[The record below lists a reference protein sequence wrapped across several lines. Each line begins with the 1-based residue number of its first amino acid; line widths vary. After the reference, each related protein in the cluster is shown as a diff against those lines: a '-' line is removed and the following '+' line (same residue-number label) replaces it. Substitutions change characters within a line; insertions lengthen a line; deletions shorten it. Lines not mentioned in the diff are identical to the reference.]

1 MKKQLR
7 KGLSLFLAVM
17 MLMSAWV
24 WVAPEKAEAAEGGYK
39 WKVTLYVEEN
49 YDWKHDA
56 MNIYVDY
63 FTKNGYGSNWQNDGT
78 SYFSVT
84 KNQYENDK
92 ANYSFT
98 GTSKGFPTRVRLSA
112 MKNKNSVWNANYHC
126 LLYVLKGSEWV
137 TIADSGKVT
146 GIKKGKYLKDL
157 SVSNCSKTNPNW
169 PVLTTITADNSI
181 EFTAPKF
188 GTSKTSTGSATFSAT
203 DNYGVAWEPAL
214 SFSSVYV
221 NKTSDANSNLIT
233 STPSISATKSGNKVT
248 VTAYNGIQDE
258 NPGVSNGIF
267 YAVVRTENGTVGSTK
282 ITVNNPTYTVRF
294 HPNGGLIGKD
304 EDTDKAVSDSTNPNY
319 IEYTSEEY
327 YYGSKIGKAPALAQK
342 EGMDLIGFYKDIK
355 PDSSALDDENYT
367 GKFDGETKIDNR
379 GDGQAWH
386 AAWQAKPVTATFKNA
401 DGQVIG
407 TLTGRWNTYLRN
419 LYGDDSAINEALYEA
434 VDTATKNKFFDSN
447 HDPVFSSA
455 GSEMKFKRWRVFS
468 AKDLDGKNY
477 EDIEDQTTEE
487 AKLIG
492 DTVFIAEYERASAK
506 KYTVSF
512 YNTDGN
518 VLTTKSD
525 YNYRDNVIMPSDE
538 PAKAA
543 DTTYTYE
550 FKGWAMR
557 AGANGVKYHVIND
570 EGIDDNGAMISYLS
584 KDADSF
590 VVRDNAEYIPVFE
603 KHYIDYTINFNYY
616 DDGKVQQ
623 TATITSHFGDT
634 IVAPA
639 VKDNYTYNGYRY
651 TLTGWTYGAGSV
663 LDGTT
668 ACSGNMTFTATYDSG
683 TPAVYTINFF
693 DRTGN
698 HLNPDNNQYTH
709 NSAVTAPEVS
719 MTEDDYD
726 YHYTFAGWS
735 PNVTATATKDVDYY
749 AQYSKTPYYDVAFYN
764 GTELVKSDRL
774 LNGSPIVTPD
784 VDPIKDEDMTGT
796 YTFTGWADENGNPVT
811 TVSGNTKLYAQ
822 YSTTYKEYTVTFKN
836 DDGTV
841 LSTAKYRYNDTVDVP
856 EASKEADN
864 TFTYSFAGWDTDVAA
879 KCKGDATYTATYKKS
894 YIYYQIQWLND
905 DGSLYKKENYTYN
918 ARILAPTTDPE
929 PIAAGTPATGY
940 SWILKGWQN
949 VDTGEM
955 YKRGDRITGNG
966 SYKAVFEQ
974 AASICTVELYEEDG
988 TTLYRS
994 FKAKYD
1000 TAINADLL
1008 GDGPVSEG
1016 DEAKDGN
1023 HVAFDKWVTFD
1034 GSEIPAVLQS
1044 DLKLK
1049 ATYKTEKHS
1058 PVLTEVTTPPTFI
1071 DEGEGIEECS
1081 CGRTWTVPIPVI
1093 EDTQAP
1099 TIKSYIG
1106 QRYWDQ
1112 NTTDFG
1118 EVFEASPTTAII
1130 FNADDKAER
1139 SKYNPLA
1146 EKGAG
1151 VATISYSVQQS
1162 EIDPAT
1168 IAEADWN
1175 IRYDYEQVSGEVKEA
1190 NASGRLGNLGL
1201 ENGVTYIVYAKAIDR
1216 NGNTS
1221 YARTGMFYYDDVAPV
1236 IEVKSSHQYKS
1247 KHCLDATITVTDDR
1261 GIASITL
1268 DGVAITDNLTVT
1280 AAGLH
1285 EVIAVDNGGNITKA
1299 VFEIVG
1305 EHKYKAYT
1313 IAATCEADG
1322 KQFERCMLCG
1332 DETAGIAIPATGH
1345 DFTSFIYTAPTCT
1358 ENGYKTYVCS
1368 NGCGAKDIVYDD
1380 PATTTGEHTYGEW
1393 IVDEAAT
1400 CMAPGLQHKVCSKCS
1415 DVVYEE
1421 IPVDAENGHK
1431 WYRPVVTKPTCTDD
1445 GYTTRTCR
1453 YCGKAQTYDPVP
1465 ATGHT
1470 ASGEWVI
1477 TVAATCTAEGTQVQY
1492 CANCDT
1498 TEVQKTEQIPA
1509 LGHKYIATVVEPT
1522 QTEKGYT
1529 LYKCARCGDEYKDN
1543 YVDPVKKFTVTFF
1556 DEDKTTQLDQKTE
1569 LLTGETITAADVVTP
1584 TKAADATYKYT
1595 FDHWAD
1601 ADGNEITMPITVT
1614 GNMDVYAVYA
1624 TRYINY
1630 TVTLYKEDGTTQ
1642 FKKVGYQHYGD
1653 TLTVKDGP
1661 AKASDSMY
1669 DYTFAGWKAPGAED
1683 STASFD
1689 IKITGDLDLV
1699 AAYTAKLREYN
1710 VVFAY
1715 DAENVIKTVKVQA
1728 GSDATA
1734 LAPTNVTK
1742 AYDSVYHYE
1751 FEKWNTELTD
1761 VQKDLYVNPI
1771 FKAIAHTGTPSIK
1784 QEADCTNPE
1793 ITTYTCTC
1801 GYTYD
1806 KETKAALGHDLT
1818 DAEHYEDETGYYLI
1832 CNRCS
1837 KKILDTTIF
1846 SATFMSGD
1854 KTIKTV
1860 GYLKYGQYLTAD
1872 QLPAEPTKAEDAK
1885 YTYAF
1890 SHWALAEDDT
1900 DTAID
1905 PTTVKITGNVSFKAC
1920 FKATLKTFTVVFA
1933 IDSDHVVKIFKNV
1946 EAGQSVTCDITP
1958 EPLTKYDDYGHY
1970 VFDGWSRDTSNV
1982 SEDLYVTAKFKK
1994 VDHVYTTAKTEATC
2008 TVGAGTTYTCDC
2020 GFHYTVS
2027 TGKPL
2032 GHNWIVIESKEP
2044 SYEEEGYIKY
2054 QCDRCGEIKTEV
2066 IPDKDYIFIN
2076 ITLVDQDG
2084 APVQGATVSLYDK
2097 GEFVTSGITDQN
2109 GKVTLVVEEAKD
2121 YTIVISGEAV
2131 DTVTADVTVNS
2142 DGSIDM
2148 SKVPTIH
2155 VDKCTCTCHRDGF
2168 WPTIFRFFHKIIKM
2182 LVGEFKCCN
2191 NPDPRYN
2198 K

>member
-7 KGLSLFLAVM
+7 RQLSLMLAVLM
-17 MLMSAWV
+17 MLSCWV
-24 WVAPEKAEAAEGGYK
+24 WVAPEKAEAVTNEYYIKYIVYVTDSWDNGSGNS
-39 WKVTLYVEEN
+39 KVTITYKPN
-49 YDWKHDA
+49 
-56 MNIYVDY
+56 
-63 FTKNGYGSNWQNDGT
+63 NGTGSNA
-78 SYFSVT
+78 T
-84 KNQYENDK
+84 KVFEQ
-92 ANYSFT
+92 
-98 GTSKGFPTRVRLSA
+98 SKGFWNNS
-112 MKNKNSVWNANYHC
+112 KNKDYIVIESYIDGFPIKVTQYGSASWMRTLAYNNARLYIGTNPDNCTTLLASGGSFSIDGNTKTTDVLTISARPKFIPDRQAAVEINVPKLTSSTSSYPYNSGRP
-126 LLYVLKGSEWV
+126 LV
-137 TIADSGKVT
+137 TSGK
-146 GIKKGKYLKDL
+146 
-157 SVSNCSKTNPNW
+157 
-169 PVLTTITADNSI
+169 
-181 EFTAPKF
+181 
-188 GTSKTSTGSATFSAT
+188 
-203 DNYGVAWEPAL
+203 DNYGAVWTATIPNSGYTYEVLKEEGGSKVTSTVAYTSGTGKQPY
-214 SFSSVYV
+214 VYV
-221 NKTSDANSNLIT
+221 GADAQKLSSGGASSSTLTLKTTYSGTTIYSTIKLIH
-233 STPSISATKSGNKVT
+233 
-248 VTAYNGIQDE
+248 
-258 NPGVSNGIF
+258 
-267 YAVVRTENGTVGSTK
+267 
-282 ITVNNPTYTVRF
+282 PTYDITF
-294 HPNGGLIGKD
+294 NSNGGLIG
-304 EDTDKAVSDSTNPNY
+304 SDSNTAGENVT
-319 IEYTSEEY
+319 ISGKY
-327 YYGSKIGKAPALAQK
+327 YDGVIGNAPAYTYK
-342 EGMDLIGFYKDIK
+342 EGMNFIGFYKSIIA
-355 PDSSALDDENYT
+355 DSYAVDDANYS
-367 GKFDGETKIDNR
+367 GKFEDGVTTVDAV
-379 GDGQAWH
+379 GDRTWY
-386 AAWQAKPVTATFKNA
+386 AAWQAKPVTVTFLSP
-401 DGQVIG
+401 DGNQVIG
-407 TLTGRWNTYLRN
+407 TLKGRWNTSLRN
-419 LYGDDSAINEALYEA
+419 LYGDDSRINEYLYAA
-434 VDTATKNKFFDSN
+434 VDTATKNKFFN
-447 HDPVFSSA
+447 ATTKDPIYNVP
-455 GSEMKFKRWRVFS
+455 GVEMRFKGWKVYS

-477 EDIEDQTTEE
+477 EDIEDQTAE
-487 AKLIG
+487 ARLIG

-525 YNYRDNVIMPSDE
+525 YNYRDNVIMPATE
-538 PAKAA
+538 PTKAA

-557 AGANGVKYHVIND
+557 AGANGVKYHVINA

-584 KDADSF
+584 KDTASF

-651 TLTGWTYGAGSV
+651 ALTGWTYGAGSV

-709 NSAVTAPEVS
+709 NSAVTAPDVPTNE
-719 MTEDDYD
+719 EDYD
-726 YHYTFAGWS
+726 YQYTFTGWS
-735 PNVTATATKDVDYY
+735 PALASVATKDVDYY
-749 AQYSKTPYYDVAFYN
+749 AQYSKTPYYDVEFYN

-774 LNGSPIVTPD
+774 LNGSPIVTPAE
-784 VDPIKDEDMTGT
+784 DPTKAEDMIGT

-905 DGSLYKKENYTYN
+905 NGSLYKKENYTYN
-918 ARILAPTTDPE
+918 ARILAPTTDPT
-929 PIAAGTPATGY
+929 PIAAGAPDTGY

-1093 EDTQAP
+1093 EDHQAP

-1151 VATISYSVQQS
+1151 VATISYSVQTA
-1162 EIDPAT
+1162 ETDPAS
-1168 IAEADWN
+1168 IANSEWN
-1175 IRYDYEQVSGEVKEA
+1175 VRYDVAVNGEGTEA

-1201 ENGVTYIVYAKAIDR
+1201 ENGVTYIVYAKAVDR
-1216 NGNTS
+1216 KGNTS

-1313 IAATCEADG
+1313 IAATCTADG
-1322 KQFERCMLCG
+1322 KQFERCTLCG

-1368 NGCGAKDIVYDD
+1368 NGCGETDIVYDD

-1400 CMAPGLQHKVCSKCS
+1400 CMAPGSQHKVCSKCS

-1453 YCGKAQTYDPVP
+1453 YCGTTETYDIVA

-1470 ASGEWVI
+1470 ASGEWVVTI
-1477 TVAATCTAEGTQVQY
+1477 PATCTDEGTQVQY

-1569 LLTGETITAADVVTP
+1569 LLTGETITAADIVTP

-1601 ADGNEITMPITVT
+1601 AEGNEIAMPITVT
-1614 GNMDVYAVYA
+1614 GDMSVYAVYA
-1624 TRYINY
+1624 ERYINY

-1653 TLTVKDGP
+1653 TLTVANGP

-1689 IKITGDLDLV
+1689 IKITGDLNLV

-1837 KKILDTTIF
+1837 EKILDTTIF

-1958 EPLTKYDDYGHY
+1958 EPLAKYDDYGHY

-2054 QCDRCGEIKTEV
+2054 QCDRCGETKTEV

-2131 DTVTADVTVNS
+2131 DTVTADVTVNP

>member
-1 MKKQLR
+1 
-7 KGLSLFLAVM
+7 
-17 MLMSAWV
+17 MSS
-24 WVAPEKAEAAEGGYK
+24 GG
-39 WKVTLYVEEN
+39 
-49 YDWKHDA
+49 A
-56 MNIYVDY
+56 SS
-63 FTKNGYGSNWQNDGT
+63 SN
-78 SYFSVT
+78 
-84 KNQYENDK
+84 
-92 ANYSFT
+92 
-98 GTSKGFPTRVRLSA
+98 L
-112 MKNKNSVWNANYHC
+112 
-126 LLYVLKGSEWV
+126 VLK
-137 TIADSGKVT
+137 TTYSG
-146 GIKKGKYLKDL
+146 
-157 SVSNCSKTNPNW
+157 
-169 PVLTTITADNSI
+169 TTIY
-181 EFTAPKF
+181 
-188 GTSKTSTGSATFSAT
+188 STI
-203 DNYGVAWEPAL
+203 
-214 SFSSVYV
+214 
-221 NKTSDANSNLIT
+221 KLIH
-233 STPSISATKSGNKVT
+233 
-248 VTAYNGIQDE
+248 
-258 NPGVSNGIF
+258 
-267 YAVVRTENGTVGSTK
+267 
-282 ITVNNPTYTVRF
+282 PTYDITF
-294 HPNGGLIGKD
+294 NSNGGLIG
-304 EDTDKAVSDSTNPNY
+304 SDSNTAGENVT
-319 IEYTSEEY
+319 ISGKY
-327 YYGSKIGKAPALAQK
+327 YDGVIGNAPAYAYK
-342 EGMDLIGFYKDIK
+342 EGKDFLGFYKDK
-355 PDSSALDDENYT
+355 HADSSSLPDANYS
-367 GKFDGETKIDNR
+367 GKFEDGVTAVGAE
-379 GDGQAWH
+379 GDATWY

-407 TLTGRWNTYLRN
+407 TLTGRWNTSLLN
-419 LYGDDSAINEALYEA
+419 LYGDDSAINEALYKA

-455 GSEMKFKRWRVFS
+455 GSNMNFTGWKVYS

-492 DTVFIAEYERASAK
+492 DTVFIAEYKRASAK

-525 YNYRDNVIMPSDE
+525 YNYRDDVIMPATE
-538 PAKAA
+538 PTKAA

-557 AGANGVKYHVIND
+557 AGANGVKHHVIND

-584 KDADSF
+584 KDTDSF

-603 KHYIDYTINFNYY
+603 KHYIDYTINFRYY
-616 DDGKVQQ
+616 DDGHVQQ

-634 IVAPA
+634 IVAPV
-639 VKDNYTYNGYRY
+639 VKDNYTHNGYRY
-651 TLTGWTYGAGSV
+651 ALTGWTYGAGSV

-709 NSAVTAPEVS
+709 NSAVTAPDVPTNE
-719 MTEDDYD
+719 EDYD
-726 YHYTFAGWS
+726 YQYTFTGWS
-735 PNVTATATKDVDYY
+735 PALASVATKDVDYY
-749 AQYSKTPYYDVAFYN
+749 AQYSKTPYYDVEFYN

-1049 ATYKTEKHS
+1049 ATYKTEKHA
-1058 PVLTEVTTPPTFI
+1058 PVLTEVTTPPTFFVV
-1071 DEGEGIEECS
+1071 GKGIEECS
-1081 CGRTWTVPIPVI
+1081 CGRTWEVDIPVI
-1093 EDTQAP
+1093 EDHQAP
-1099 TIKSYIG
+1099 TIKTYIG

-1201 ENGVTYIVYAKAIDR
+1201 ENGVTYIVYAKAVDR
-1216 NGNTS
+1216 KGNTS

-1313 IAATCEADG
+1313 IAATCTADG
-1322 KQFERCMLCG
+1322 KQFERCTLCG

-1368 NGCGAKDIVYDD
+1368 NGCGETDIVYDD

-1453 YCGKAQTYDPVP
+1453 YCGTTETYDIVA

-1470 ASGEWVI
+1470 ASGEWVVTI
-1477 TVAATCTAEGTQVQY
+1477 PATCTDEGTQVQY

-1569 LLTGETITAADVVTP
+1569 LLTGETITAADIVTP

-1601 ADGNEITMPITVT
+1601 AEGNEIAMPITVT
-1614 GNMDVYAVYA
+1614 GDMSVYAVYA
-1624 TRYINY
+1624 ERYINY

-1653 TLTVKDGP
+1653 TLTVANGP

-1832 CNRCS
+1832 CNRCRE
-1837 KKILDTTIF
+1837 KILDTTIF

-2054 QCDRCGEIKTEV
+2054 QCDRCGETKTEV

-2131 DTVTADVTVNS
+2131 DTVTADVTVNP

>member
-24 WVAPEKAEAAEGGYK
+24 WVAPEKAEAAEGYNYEV
-39 WKVTLYVEEN
+39 KVVMTDGSDGWDKGDLKIYGKSNNGQGSETQIGSKTGLYVN
-49 YDWKHDA
+49 QD
-56 MNIYVDY
+56 
-63 FTKNGYGSNWQNDGT
+63 SGT
-78 SYFSVT
+78 
-84 KNQYENDK
+84 
-92 ANYSFT
+92 YSWYT
-98 GTSKGFPTRVRLSA
+98 GTSTSFPSKLTYQYQFGGGFTWRSMAGTLELYVGEKLVGSQSFSAKSSAFSAAKGTVTLTVAS
-112 MKNKNSVWNANYHC
+112 ANYP
-126 LLYVLKGSEWV
+126 S
-137 TIADSGKVT
+137 IS
-146 GIKKGKYLKDL
+146 
-157 SVSNCSKTNPNW
+157 
-169 PVLTTITADNSI
+169 TITPNNPI
-181 EFTAPKF
+181 ELTAPKF
-188 GTSKTSTGSATFSAT
+188 GTTNTSTGSATFSAT
-203 DNYGVAWEPAL
+203 DNFGVAWKPAL

-221 NKTSDANSNLIT
+221 NKTSNASSNLNT
-233 STPSISATKSGNKVT
+233 SRIKAASSGNKVT
-248 VTAYNGIQDE
+248 VTAYNGIQYE
-258 NPGVSNGIF
+258 NPGESKGTF
-267 YAVVRTENGTVGSTK
+267 YAVVRTSNGTVGYTT

-294 HPNGGLIGKD
+294 HPNGGVIGED
-304 EDTDKAVSDSTNPNY
+304 ENNAVSDSTTPNY
-319 IEYTSEEY
+319 IEYTSEKY
-327 YYGSKIGKAPALAQK
+327 YYGSKIGNAPALAQK
-342 EGMDLIGFYKDIK
+342 EGMDLLGFYKDK
-355 PDSSALDDENYT
+355 KDNSYDLVRPTYT
-367 GKFDGETKIDNR
+367 GGFKDGDTKIDDR
-379 GDGQAWH
+379 GDGQAWY
-386 AAWQAKPVTATFKNA
+386 AAWGAKPITATFRNA

-407 TLTGRWNTYLRN
+407 TLTGRWNTSLRN
-419 LYGDDSAINEALYEA
+419 LYGADSAINEALYKA
-434 VDTATKNKFFDSN
+434 VDTATKNKFFN
-447 HDPVFSSA
+447 ATTKDPIYNVP
-455 GSEMKFKRWRVFS
+455 GVEMQFKGWKVYS
-468 AKDLDGKNY
+468 AKDLEGNNY
-477 EDIEDQTTEE
+477 DTIEDQTAE
-487 AKLIG
+487 AVLKG
-492 DTVFIAEYERASAK
+492 DVVFIAEYDRASAK
-506 KYTVSF
+506 KYTVTF
-512 YNTDGN
+512 YNTNGN
-518 VLTTKSD
+518 VLTTKAD
-525 YNYRDNVIMPSDE
+525 YNYRDNVIMPATE
-538 PAKAA
+538 PTKAA

-557 AGANGVKYHVIND
+557 AGANGVKYHVINA
-570 EGIDDNGAMISYLS
+570 EGIDDNVAMISYLS
-584 KDADSF
+584 KDTASF

-623 TATITSHFGDT
+623 TATITSHFGDIIT
-634 IVAPA
+634 APA

-651 TLTGWTYGAGSV
+651 ALTGWTYGASSV

-693 DRTGN
+693 DRNGIL
-698 HLNPDNNQYTH
+698 LNPDNNQYTH
-709 NSAVTAPEVS
+709 NSAVTAPEVP
-719 MTEDDYD
+719 MNEDDYD

-735 PNVTATATKDVDYY
+735 PAVTAKATKDVDYY
-749 AQYSKTPYYDVAFYN
+749 AQYSKTPYYDVSFYN
-764 GTELVKSDRL
+764 GTELVKTDRL
-774 LNGSPIVTPD
+774 LEGSTIVTPAE
-784 VDPIKDEDMTGT
+784 DPTKAEDMIGT
-796 YTFTGWADENGNPVT
+796 YTFTGWADKDGNPVT

-856 EASKEADN
+856 EATKEADN
-864 TFTYSFAGWDTDVAA
+864 TFTYAFAGWDTDVAA

-918 ARILAPTTDPE
+918 ARILAPTTDPT
-929 PIAAGTPATGY
+929 PIAAGAPDTGY
-940 SWILKGWQN
+940 SWILAGWQN
-949 VDTGEM
+949 VDTGVM

-966 SYKAVFEQ
+966 TYKAVFEQ
-974 AASICTVELYEEDG
+974 AASICTIELYEEDG
-988 TTLYRS
+988 ITLYRS

-1000 TAINADLL
+1000 TAIDADLL

-1016 DEAKDGN
+1016 DEARDGN
-1023 HVAFDKWVTFD
+1023 HVAFDKWVTLD

-1049 ATYKTEKHS
+1049 ATYKTEKHA
-1058 PVLTEVTTPPTFI
+1058 PVLSEVTTPPTFFVV
-1071 DEGEGIEECS
+1071 GKGIEECS
-1081 CGRTWTVPIPVI
+1081 CGRTWEVDIPVI
-1093 EDTQAP
+1093 EDHQAP
-1099 TIKSYIG
+1099 TIKTYIG

-1146 EKGAG
+1146 DKGAG
-1151 VATISYSVQQS
+1151 VATISFSVQQS

-1168 IAEADWN
+1168 IADGDWTV
-1175 IRYDYEQVSGEVKEA
+1175 RYDYTQVSGEVKEA

-1201 ENGVTYIVYAKAIDR
+1201 ENGVTYIVYAKAVDR
-1216 NGNTS
+1216 KGNTS
-1221 YARTGMFYYDDVAPV
+1221 YARTGTFYYDDVAPV
-1236 IEVKSSHQYKS
+1236 IEVKSSHQYNS
-1247 KHCLDATITVTDDR
+1247 KHCLDATITVTDDK

-1313 IAATCEADG
+1313 IAATCTEDG
-1322 KQFERCMLCG
+1322 KQFERCTLCG

-1345 DFTSFIYTAPTCT
+1345 DFQSFIYTAPTCT

-1393 IVDEAAT
+1393 IIDEAAT
-1400 CMAPGLQHKVCSKCS
+1400 CKAPGSQHKVCSKCS

-1421 IPVDAENGHK
+1421 IPVDTENGHK

-1453 YCGKAQTYDPVP
+1453 YCGVTETYDIVA

-1477 TVAATCTAEGTQVQY
+1477 TVPATCTAEGTQVQY

-1522 QTEKGYT
+1522 QTEQGYT

-1569 LLTGETITAADVVTP
+1569 LLTGETITAADIVTP

-1601 ADGNEITMPITVT
+1601 AEGNEIAMPITVT
-1614 GNMDVYAVYA
+1614 GDMNVYAVYA

-1653 TLTVKDGP
+1653 TLTVANGP
-1661 AKASDSMY
+1661 DKASDSMY

-1728 GSDATA
+1728 GGDATE
-1734 LAPTNVTK
+1734 LAPTDVTK

-1751 FEKWNTELTD
+1751 FDKWNTELTD

-1771 FKAIAHTGTPSIK
+1771 FKAIAHTGVPSIK
-1784 QEADCTNPE
+1784 QKADCTNPE

-1818 DAEHYEDETGYYLI
+1818 DAEHFEDETGYYLI
-1832 CNRCS
+1832 CNRCGE
-1837 KKILDTTIF
+1837 KILDTTIF
-1846 SATFMSGD
+1846 SATFLNGD
-1854 KTIKTV
+1854 KTVKTV
-1860 GYLKYGQYLTAD
+1860 GYLKFGQYLTAD

-1890 SHWALAEDDT
+1890 SHWALADDDT

-1905 PTTVKITGNVSFKAC
+1905 PTTVKITANVSFKAC
-1920 FKATLKTFTVVFA
+1920 FTATLKTFTVVFA
-1933 IDSDHVVKIFKNV
+1933 IDSDHVVKVFKNV

-1994 VDHVYTTAKTEATC
+1994 VDHVYTTSKTEATC

-2020 GFHYTVS
+2020 GFRYTVS

-2032 GHNWIVIESKEP
+2032 GHNWIAIESKEP

-2054 QCDRCGEIKTEV
+2054 QCDRCGETKTEV
-2066 IPDKDYIFIN
+2066 LPDKDYIFIN

-2084 APVQGATVSLYDK
+2084 APVQGATVSLYYK

-2121 YTIVISGEAV
+2121 YTIVISGEDV
-2131 DTVTADVTVNS
+2131 DTVTADVTVNG

-2148 SKVPTIH
+2148 SRVPTIK
-2155 VDKCTCTCHRDGF
+2155 VNKCTCTCHRNGL

-2191 NPDPRYN
+2191 NPDARYYN
-2198 K
+2198 

>member
-24 WVAPEKAEAAEGGYK
+24 WVAPEKAEAA
-39 WKVTLYVEEN
+39 
-49 YDWKHDA
+49 
-56 MNIYVDY
+56 
-63 FTKNGYGSNWQNDGT
+63 SP
-78 SYFSVT
+78 
-84 KNQYENDK
+84 NQYYV
-92 ANYSFT
+92 NYQVNVTDSWSNGSGNSWVRIYYKPDNGT
-98 GTSKGFPTRVRLSA
+98 GTETYKQFDIREGYWDGGTGNYNDVVSSYIDGFPTKVTQYAKTSRFRTMEYNNARLYIGTNSDNCTTLLASGGTFKVGSKGNVTKDVLTISA
-112 MKNKNSVWNANYHC
+112 RPKFIPDRQAAVEINVPKLTSSTSSYPYNSGRP
-126 LLYVLKGSEWV
+126 LV
-137 TIADSGKVT
+137 TSGK
-146 GIKKGKYLKDL
+146 
-157 SVSNCSKTNPNW
+157 
-169 PVLTTITADNSI
+169 
-181 EFTAPKF
+181 
-188 GTSKTSTGSATFSAT
+188 
-203 DNYGVAWEPAL
+203 DNYGAVWTATIPDSGYTYEVLNEEGGSKVASTVAYTSGKGKQPY
-214 SFSSVYV
+214 VYV
-221 NKTSDANSNLIT
+221 GADAQKLSSGGASSSNLVLKTTYSGTTIY
-233 STPSISATKSGNKVT
+233 STIKL
-248 VTAYNGIQDE
+248 IH
-258 NPGVSNGIF
+258 
-267 YAVVRTENGTVGSTK
+267 
-282 ITVNNPTYTVRF
+282 PTYDITF
-294 HPNGGLIGKD
+294 NSNGGLIG
-304 EDTDKAVSDSTNPNY
+304 SDSNTAGENVT
-319 IEYTSEEY
+319 ISGKY
-327 YYGSKIGKAPALAQK
+327 YDGVIGNAPAYAYK
-342 EGMDLIGFYKDIK
+342 EGKDFLGFYKDK
-355 PDSSALDDENYT
+355 HADSSALPDANYS
-367 GKFDGETKIDNR
+367 GKFEDGVTTVGAE
-379 GDGQAWH
+379 GDATWY

-407 TLTGRWNTYLRN
+407 TLTGRWNTSLRN
-419 LYGDDSAINEALYEA
+419 LYGDDSAINAALYAA
-434 VDTATKNKFFDSN
+434 VDTATKNKFFDATTK
-447 HDPVFSSA
+447 DPIFSSA
-455 GSEMKFKRWRVFS
+455 GSTMNFKGWKVYS

-477 EDIEDQTTEE
+477 DAIEDQDAT
-487 AKLIG
+487 AVLKG
-492 DTVFIAEYERASAK
+492 DVVFIAEYERASAK
-506 KYTVSF
+506 KYTVTF

-518 VLTTKSD
+518 VLTTKAD
-525 YNYRDNVIMPSDE
+525 YNYRDNVIMPATE
-538 PAKAA
+538 PTKAA

-550 FKGWAMR
+550 FKGWAPR
-557 AGANGVKYHVIND
+557 SGSAGVKYHVINA

-584 KDADSF
+584 KDTASF

-616 DDGKVQQ
+616 DDGQVQQ

-651 TLTGWTYGAGSV
+651 ALTGWTYGAGTA
-663 LDGTT
+663 LDAAT
-668 ACSGNMTFTATYDSG
+668 ACSGNMTFTATYDGG

-693 DRTGN
+693 DRTGT

-709 NSAVTAPEVS
+709 NSAVTAPDVP
-719 MTEDDYD
+719 MNEDDGNYV
-726 YHYTFAGWS
+726 YTFTGWS
-735 PNVTATATKDVDYY
+735 PEITAKAAKDVDYY
-749 AQYSKTPYYDVAFYN
+749 AQYDSTPYYNVEFYN
-764 GTELVKSDRL
+764 GTELVKTDRL
-774 LNGSPIVTPD
+774 LEGSPIVTPAEEPTKAED
-784 VDPIKDEDMTGT
+784 VIGT
-796 YTFTGWADENGNPVT
+796 YKFTGWADKDGNPVT

-856 EASKEADN
+856 EATKEEDN
-864 TFTYSFAGWDTDVAA
+864 TFTYAFAGWDTDVAA

-918 ARILAPTTDPE
+918 ARILAPTTDPT
-929 PIAAGTPATGY
+929 PIAAGAPDTGY
-940 SWILKGWQN
+940 SWILAGWQN
-949 VDTGEM
+949 VDTGVM

-966 SYKAVFEQ
+966 TYKAVFEQ
-974 AASICTVELYEEDG
+974 AASICTIELYEEDG

-1000 TAINADLL
+1000 TAIDADLL

-1016 DEAKDGN
+1016 DEARDGN
-1023 HVAFDKWVTFD
+1023 HVAFDKWVTLD

-1049 ATYKTEKHS
+1049 ATYKTEKHA
-1058 PVLTEVTTPPTFI
+1058 PVLTEVTTPPTFFVV
-1071 DEGEGIEECS
+1071 GKGIEECS
-1081 CGRTWTVPIPVI
+1081 CGRTWEVDIPVI
-1093 EDTQAP
+1093 EDHQAP
-1099 TIKSYIG
+1099 TIKTYIG

-1146 EKGAG
+1146 DKGAG
-1151 VATISYSVQQS
+1151 VATISYSVQTA
-1162 EIDPAT
+1162 EKAPAS

-1175 IRYDYEQVSGEVKEA
+1175 IRYEFDPAKDEGKEA

-1201 ENGVTYIVYAKAIDR
+1201 ENGVTYIVYAKAVDR
-1216 NGNTS
+1216 KGNTS
-1221 YARTGMFYYDDVAPV
+1221 YARTGTFYYDDVAPV
-1236 IEVKSSHQYKS
+1236 IEVKSSHQYNS
-1247 KHCLDATITVTDDR
+1247 KHCLDATITVTDDK

-1313 IAATCEADG
+1313 IAATCTADG
-1322 KQFERCMLCG
+1322 KQFERCTLCG

-1345 DFTSFIYTAPTCT
+1345 DFQSFIYTAPTCT
-1358 ENGYKTYVCS
+1358 ENGYKTYVCA
-1368 NGCGAKDIVYDD
+1368 NGCGETNIVYDD
-1380 PATTTGEHTYGEW
+1380 PVTTTGEHTYGEW
-1393 IVDEAAT
+1393 IIDEAAT
-1400 CMAPGLQHKVCSKCS
+1400 CKAPGSQHKVCSKCS

-1421 IPVDAENGHK
+1421 IPVDTENGHK

-1453 YCGKAQTYDPVP
+1453 YCGVTETYDIVA

-1477 TVAATCTAEGTQVQY
+1477 TVPATCTAEGTQVQY

-1522 QTEKGYT
+1522 QTEQGYT

-1569 LLTGETITAADVVTP
+1569 LLTGETITAADIVTP

-1601 ADGNEITMPITVT
+1601 AEGNEIAMPITVT
-1614 GNMDVYAVYA
+1614 GDMNVYAVYA

-1653 TLTVKDGP
+1653 TLTVANGP
-1661 AKASDSMY
+1661 DKASDSMY

-1751 FEKWNTELTD
+1751 FDKWNTELTD

-1771 FKAIAHTGTPSIK
+1771 FKAIAHTGVPSIK
-1784 QEADCTNPE
+1784 QAADCTNPE

-1818 DAEHYEDETGYYLI
+1818 DAEHFEDETGYYLI
-1832 CNRCS
+1832 CNRCGE
-1837 KKILDTTIF
+1837 KILDTTIF
-1846 SATFMSGD
+1846 SATFLNGD
-1854 KTIKTV
+1854 KTVKTV
-1860 GYLKYGQYLTAD
+1860 GYLKFGQYLTAD

-1890 SHWALAEDDT
+1890 SHWALADDDT
-1900 DTAID
+1900 GTAID
-1905 PTTVKITGNVSFKAC
+1905 PTTVKITANVSFKAC
-1920 FKATLKTFTVVFA
+1920 FTATLKTFTVVFA
-1933 IDSDHVVKIFKNV
+1933 IDSDHVVKVFKNV

-1994 VDHVYTTAKTEATC
+1994 VDHVYTTSKTEATC

-2020 GFHYTVS
+2020 GFRYTVS

-2032 GHNWIVIESKEP
+2032 GHNWIAIESKEP

-2054 QCDRCGEIKTEV
+2054 QCDRCGETKTEV
-2066 IPDKDYIFIN
+2066 LPDKDYIFIN

-2084 APVQGATVSLYDK
+2084 APVQGATVSLYYK

-2121 YTIVISGEAV
+2121 YTIVISGEDV
-2131 DTVTADVTVNS
+2131 DTVTADVTVNE

-2148 SKVPTIH
+2148 SRVPTIK
-2155 VDKCTCTCHRDGF
+2155 VNKCTCTCHRNGL

-2191 NPDPRYN
+2191 NPDARYYN
-2198 K
+2198 

>member
-7 KGLSLFLAVM
+7 RQLSLMLAVLM
-17 MLMSAWV
+17 MLSCWV
-24 WVAPEKAEAAEGGYK
+24 WVAPEKAEAVTNEYFIKYVVYCTDDWQNGSGNS
-39 WKVTLYVEEN
+39 KVTITYKPNNGTGTTATKVFEQPEGFWNNSTNKDYIVVEDYIDGFPIKVTQYGSASWMRTMAYNNPRLYVGTTKDNCTKLAASSTTSFSIDGNSSTKDMITVASSN
-49 YDWKHDA
+49 YPVFIPARQDTVEINVPKLTSSTSSYPY
-56 MNIYVDY
+56 N
-63 FTKNGYGSNWQNDGT
+63 YGRPL
-78 SYFSVT
+78 VT
-84 KNQYENDK
+84 
-92 ANYSFT
+92 
-98 GTSKGFPTRVRLSA
+98 
-112 MKNKNSVWNANYHC
+112 
-126 LLYVLKGSEWV
+126 
-137 TIADSGKVT
+137 SGK
-146 GIKKGKYLKDL
+146 
-157 SVSNCSKTNPNW
+157 
-169 PVLTTITADNSI
+169 
-181 EFTAPKF
+181 
-188 GTSKTSTGSATFSAT
+188 
-203 DNYGVAWEPAL
+203 DNYGAVWTATIPNSGYTYSVSQTEGGSTVSSTVAYTSGTGKQPY
-214 SFSSVYV
+214 VYV
-221 NKTSDANSNLIT
+221 GADAQKLTSGGASSSNLVLKTTYSGTTIY
-233 STPSISATKSGNKVT
+233 STIKL
-248 VTAYNGIQDE
+248 IH
-258 NPGVSNGIF
+258 
-267 YAVVRTENGTVGSTK
+267 
-282 ITVNNPTYTVRF
+282 PTYDITF
-294 HPNGGLIGKD
+294 NSNGGLIG
-304 EDTDKAVSDSTNPNY
+304 SDSNTA
-319 IEYTSEEY
+319 EENVTISGKY
-327 YYGSKIGKAPALAQK
+327 YDGVIGNAPAYAYK
-342 EGMDLIGFYKDIK
+342 EGMNFLGFFKDK
-355 PDSSALDDENYT
+355 KGDSYSVNDMYYT
-367 GKFDGETKIDNR
+367 GAFEDGVTAVDAV
-379 GDGQAWH
+379 GDRTWY

-407 TLTGRWNTYLRN
+407 TLKGRWNTSLRN
-419 LYGDDSAINEALYEA
+419 LYGDDSAINNYLYAA
-434 VDTATKNKFFDSN
+434 VDTATKNKFFDPTTK
-447 HDPVFSSA
+447 DPIFSSA
-455 GSEMKFKRWRVFS
+455 GSTMNFKRWKVYS
-468 AKDLDGKNY
+468 AKDLDGNNY
-477 EDIEDQTTEE
+477 DEIEDQTAD

-492 DTVFIAEYERASAK
+492 DVVFIAEYERASAK
-506 KYTVSF
+506 KYTVTF

-525 YNYRDNVIMPSDE
+525 YNYRDDVIMPFVE
-538 PAKAA
+538 PTKAA

-550 FKGWAMR
+550 FKGWAPR
-557 AGANGVKYHVIND
+557 SGSAGVKYHVIND

-584 KDADSF
+584 KDTESL
-590 VVRDNAEYIPVFE
+590 VVRDNAEYIPVFQ
-603 KHYIDYTINFNYY
+603 KHYIDYNINFNYY
-616 DDGKVQQ
+616 DDGHVQQ
-623 TATITSHFGDT
+623 TATITSHFGDIIT
-634 IVAPA
+634 APA

-651 TLTGWTYGAGSV
+651 ALTGWTYGAGTA
-663 LDGTT
+663 LDDTT
-668 ACSGNMTFTATYDSG
+668 ECSGNMTFTATYDSG

-693 DRTGN
+693 DRTGT
-698 HLNPDNNQYTH
+698 HLNPDNNQYEH
-709 NSAVTAPEVS
+709 GSAVTAPTVP
-719 MTEDDYD
+719 TNEDDGD
-726 YHYTFAGWS
+726 YVYTFSGWS
-735 PNVTATATKDVDYY
+735 PEITAVASKDVDYY
-749 AQYSKTPYYDVAFYN
+749 AQYVSTPYYDVEFYN
-764 GTELVKSDRL
+764 GDELVDSYRRL
-774 LNGSPIVTPD
+774 EGEAITYPAEEPT
-784 VDPIKDEDMTGT
+784 KAEDMTGT
-796 YTFTGWADENGNPVT
+796 YTFTGWADKDGNPVT
-811 TVSGNTKLYAQ
+811 TVTGNTKLYAQ
-822 YSTTYKEYTVTFKN
+822 YSTTYKEYTVTFQN

-841 LSTAKYRYNDTVDVP
+841 LSTAKYRYNDTVVVP
-856 EASKEADN
+856 EATKAADN

-918 ARILAPTTDPE
+918 ARILAPTTDPD
-929 PIAAGTPATGY
+929 PIAAGEPATGY

-949 VDTGEM
+949 VDTGVM

-966 SYKAVFEQ
+966 IYKAVFEQ
-974 AASICTVELYEEDG
+974 AASICTIELYDADG
-988 TTLYRS
+988 ELYRS
-994 FKAKYD
+994 FKAAYD
-1000 TAINADLL
+1000 TVIDADLL

-1023 HVAFDKWVTFD
+1023 HVAFDKWVMFDD
-1034 GSEIPAVLQS
+1034 GSDIPAILTT

-1049 ATYKTEKHS
+1049 ATYKEEKHS
-1058 PVLTEVTTPPTFI
+1058 PVLTEVVTPPTFFV
-1071 DEGEGIEECS
+1071 EGEGIEECS
-1081 CGRTWTVPIPVI
+1081 CGRTWTVAIPVI
-1093 EDTQAP
+1093 PDEQAP
-1099 TIKSYIG
+1099 TIKTYIG
-1106 QRYWDQ
+1106 QRYWEQ

-1118 EVFEASPTTAII
+1118 DVFEASPTTAII

-1146 EKGAG
+1146 DKGAG
-1151 VATISYSVQQS
+1151 VATISYSVQTA
-1162 EIDPAT
+1162 ETDLAN
-1168 IAEADWN
+1168 IANADWN
-1175 IRYDYEQVSGEVKEA
+1175 VRYDVAVNGEGTEA
-1190 NASGRLGNLGL
+1190 NASGRLGSLGL
-1201 ENGVTYIVYAKAIDR
+1201 ENGVTYIVYAKAVDR

-1221 YARTGMFYYDDVAPV
+1221 YARTGAFYYDAVAPV
-1236 IEVKSSHQYKS
+1236 IEVKSAHQYNS
-1247 KHCLDATITVTDDR
+1247 KHCLDATITVTDDK

-1268 DGVAITDNLTVT
+1268 DGEAITDNLTVT

-1313 IAATCEADG
+1313 IAATCTEDG
-1322 KQFERCMLCG
+1322 KQFDRCTLCG
-1332 DETAGIAIPATGH
+1332 DETAGIAIPATDH

-1368 NGCGAKDIVYDD
+1368 NGCGATDIVYDD
-1380 PATTTGEHTYGEW
+1380 PATTTGEHTYGDW
-1393 IVDEAAT
+1393 IIDEAAT
-1400 CMAPGLQHKVCSKCS
+1400 CKAAGSKHKVCTKCS

-1421 IPVDAENGHK
+1421 IPVDTENGHK

-1453 YCGKAQTYDPVP
+1453 YCGVTQTYDTVP

-1470 ASGEWVI
+1470 ASGEWVV
-1477 TVAATCTAEGTQVQY
+1477 TVPATCTDEGTQVQY

-1522 QTEKGYT
+1522 QTEQGYT

-1543 YVDPVKKFTVTFF
+1543 YVDPVKKFTVTFY

-1569 LLTGETITAADVVTP
+1569 LLTGETITAADIVTP
-1584 TKAADATYKYT
+1584 TKDADATYKYT

-1601 ADGNEITMPITVT
+1601 AEGNEIAMPITVT
-1614 GNMDVYAVYA
+1614 GDMNVYAVYA

-1642 FKKVGYQHYGD
+1642 YKKVGYQHYGD
-1653 TLTVKDGP
+1653 ILTEKNGP

-1699 AAYTAKLREYN
+1699 AAYSKKLREYN

-1728 GSDATA
+1728 GSDATD
-1734 LAPTNVTK
+1734 LAPTDVTK
-1742 AYDSVYHYE
+1742 AYDSVYHYV
-1751 FEKWNTELTD
+1751 FDKWNTELTD

-1771 FKAIAHTGTPSIK
+1771 FKAIAHTGTASIK

-1818 DAEHYEDETGYYLI
+1818 DAEHFEDETGYYLI
-1832 CNRCS
+1832 CNRCDE
-1837 KKILDTTIF
+1837 KILDKTIF
-1846 SATFMSGD
+1846 SATFLNGD
-1854 KTIKTV
+1854 KIVKTV

-1890 SHWALAEDDT
+1890 SHWALADDDT
-1900 DTAID
+1900 DAKID
-1905 PTTVKITGNVSFKAC
+1905 PTKVKITANVSFKAC
-1920 FKATLKTFTVVFA
+1920 FTATLKTFTVVFA
-1933 IDSDHVVKIFKNV
+1933 IDSDHVVKVFKNV
-1946 EAGQSVTCDITP
+1946 EAGQSVTCDIVP
-1958 EPLTKYDDYGHY
+1958 EPLTKFDDYGHY

-1994 VDHVYTTAKTEATC
+1994 VDHVYTTSKTEATC

-2054 QCDRCGEIKTEV
+2054 QCDRCGETKTEI

-2084 APVQGATVSLYDK
+2084 APVQGATVSLYYK

-2121 YTIVISGEAV
+2121 YTIVISGE
-2131 DTVTADVTVNS
+2131 DIENVTADVTVNE

-2148 SKVPTIH
+2148 SKVPTIK
-2155 VDKCTCTCHRDGF
+2155 VNKCTCTCHRDGL

-2182 LVGEFKCCN
+2182 LVGEFKCCK
-2191 NPDPRYN
+2191 NPDARYYN
-2198 K
+2198 